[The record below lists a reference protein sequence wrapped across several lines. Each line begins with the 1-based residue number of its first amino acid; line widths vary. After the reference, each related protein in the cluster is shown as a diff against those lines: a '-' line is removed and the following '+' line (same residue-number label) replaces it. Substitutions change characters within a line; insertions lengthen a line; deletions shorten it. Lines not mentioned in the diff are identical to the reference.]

1 MSVMNILIRSG
12 SRLTTPVVTTFT
24 ESAIGRRAAAV
35 CLEIEISFRYPI
47 CSGRILHLALDAAA
61 AAPPDVECDL
71 LLCSAESF

>member
-1 MSVMNILIRSG
+1 MSVRNIFIRSG

-47 CSGRILHLALDAAA
+47 CSGLGLRIRDF
-61 AAPPDVECDL
+61 DL
-71 LLCSAESF
+71 TFG